1 MFNLGTDRSY
11 NLLELCNQRDQ
22 DFQLFH
28 CDSLKLPV
36 RDNIFDSV
44 ISIAVIHHFSTKT
57 LRLAAISE
65 FHRILKV
72 GGRVLIYVWAY
83 EQENKVFKTQDVFV
97 AWHLQDKYEEADQK
111 GKESPEAQ
119 QQEESKESSSTSSFI
134 ETAIRAE
141 DKKATVYHR
150 YYHVFKEGE
159 LEELITEG
167 FAGKLE
173 IRERYYDH
181 ANWVVC
187 CEKIA

>member
-36 RDNIFDSV
+36 RDNVFDSV
-44 ISIAVIHHFSTKT
+44 ISIAVVHHFSTKT

-65 FHRILKV
+65 LHRILKI

-97 AWHLQDKYEEADQK
+97 AWHLQDKYEDSEQK
-111 GKESPEAQ
+111 TK
-119 QQEESKESSSTSSFI
+119 TSSPDVI
-134 ETAIRAE
+134 
-141 DKKATVYHR
+141 
-150 YYHVFKEGE
+150 
-159 LEELITEG
+159 
-167 FAGKLE
+167 
-173 IRERYYDH
+173 
-181 ANWVVC
+181 
-187 CEKIA
+187 